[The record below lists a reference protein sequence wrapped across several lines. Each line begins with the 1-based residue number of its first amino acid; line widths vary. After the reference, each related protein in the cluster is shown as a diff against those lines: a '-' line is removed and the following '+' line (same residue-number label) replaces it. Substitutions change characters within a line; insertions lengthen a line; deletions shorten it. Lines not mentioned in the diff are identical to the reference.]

1 MEHNLWQHP
10 RLEKKG
16 VKGSLRG
23 TLWRLS
29 ALYRRLAARKC
40 DLAKARKRAGMH
52 LTWPAESVWT
62 PS

>member
-23 TLWRLS
+23 TLRSLS
-29 ALYRRLAARKC
+29 ALYRRLAAKKP
-40 DLAKARKRAGMH
+40 DLELPPIGYGRRPGR
-52 LTWPAESVWT
+52 
-62 PS
+62 PSQR